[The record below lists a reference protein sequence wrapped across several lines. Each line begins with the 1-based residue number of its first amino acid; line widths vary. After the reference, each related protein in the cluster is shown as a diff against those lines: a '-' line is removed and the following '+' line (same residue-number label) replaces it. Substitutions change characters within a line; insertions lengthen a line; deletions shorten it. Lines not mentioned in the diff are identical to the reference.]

1 MSCAEGISK
10 FGFRRWYERQLIE
23 SHAYLVTGFLSLI
36 LAIACMEEFSARGPA
51 AKALLMTVIIAAAAL
66 VCLAALKR
74 YRVVL
79 ERAERLAEQSVCG
92 QCGIYGVLRLV
103 ASRSALDP
111 PGPGSAEEVLTV
123 ECRKCGHQWT
133 MGSGAPG

>member
-1 MSCAEGISK
+1 MTSAEGISK

-36 LAIACMEEFSARGPA
+36 LAIACMEEFSVRGSA
-51 AKALLMTVIIAAAAL
+51 AKALLMIVAIAGAAVL
-66 VCLAALKR
+66 CLAALKR

-92 QCGIYGVLRLV
+92 QCGVYGVLRLV
-103 ASRSALDP
+103 SSRSGGGA
-111 PGPGSAEEVLTV
+111 PGVGSEEVMTV
-123 ECRKCGHQWT
+123 ECRKCAHQWT
-133 MGSGAPG
+133 MGSGTAA